1 MENVVNLLSPLSL
14 TQRPTIEKLVN
25 LLSPLYYQADSILFL
40 FSCIVL
46 NFTFMALDKFFPKYL
61 AYYYDFPS
69 WLHFLVEEELI
80 NNDTKIETPH
90 KQDIGIK
97 RGEVGF
103 VMTDIGISLSQEGD
117 EIRDFMSHEEFSTLF
132 DQMEPGLHEVE
143 EAFSIFDQ
151 NRDGFID
158 AKELQTVLI
167 NLGLREGTNV
177 DACQS
182 MIDKYDRNRKG
193 KIDQIDFFKLVESAL
208 L

>member
-1 MENVVNLLSPLSL
+1 M
-14 TQRPTIEKLVN
+14 EKLFN
-25 LLSPLYYQADSILFL
+25 LLLSPLYFQDSILFL
-40 FSCIVL
+40 FTSIVL
-46 NFTFMALDKFFPKYL
+46 NFTYKFFPKYL
-61 AYYYDFPS
+61 AYYISFFTSYDHFPS
-69 WLHFLVEEELI
+69 CQQYLLLQEGNI
-80 NNDTKIETPH
+80 NSHTKINETPH

-97 RGEVGF
+97 RREVGF
-103 VMTDIGISLSQEGD
+103 VMTDIGISALSQEGD

-132 DQMEPGLHEVE
+132 DQTEPGLNEVE
-143 EAFSIFDQ
+143 EAFSVFDQ

-167 NLGLREGTNV
+167 NLGLSEGTNV

-193 KIDQIDFFKLVESAL
+193 KIDQTDFFKLVESAL